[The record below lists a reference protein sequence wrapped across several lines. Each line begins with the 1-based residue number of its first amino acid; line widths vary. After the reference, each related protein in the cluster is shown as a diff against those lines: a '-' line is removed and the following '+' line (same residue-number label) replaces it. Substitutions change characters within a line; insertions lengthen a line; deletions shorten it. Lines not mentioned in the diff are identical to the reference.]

1 MPAPAGGILILMPL
15 IYEISDLNINFDIRS
30 LAPYLTIV
38 VAILLVSKLP
48 TLSFKK
54 ISISPKATVFI
65 LLGIGTI
72 FISLLFY
79 TFETLLIFSLFY
91 LLSIP
96 ISFFMYKRQ
105 NKIEDLE
112 TSEDDHEDV
121 L

>member
-1 MPAPAGGILILMPL
+1 MV
-15 IYEISDLNINFDIRS
+15 SDIC
-30 LAPYLTIV
+30 
-38 VAILLVSKLP
+38 KKP

-72 FISLLFY
+72 FISLLYY

-112 TSEDDHEDV
+112 SAKNI
-121 L
+121 LKI